1 MIFEDS
7 RSFHGGMES
16 GDVNELEEMGRDGS
30 QGVSGSSAALVD
42 EIIET
47 YNETKGINLREE
59 DDLPSKEG
67 VVEILNDMLTILFP
81 GYFGKIEIT
90 KANIRDI
97 VDDLLNSI
105 QIRLRVQIERSL
117 KYDCR
122 MTKRC
127 SIDICELH
135 AKDIT
140 REILEEIPHIR
151 LMLSGDIQAAYDG
164 DPAAKSVEEVILSY
178 PSIVAIATYR
188 IAHLLYERGVP
199 LMPRIMSEYAH
210 GLTGIDIHPGAKI
223 GRNFFIDH
231 GTGTVIGETT
241 IIGDNVKLYQGV
253 TLGALS
259 LPRDETGKIIKVG
272 KRHPT
277 IEDNVVIYAGATIL
291 GGATIIGKN
300 SIIGGNV
307 WITSSVP
314 PNTRVAIN
322 PPEQTYGQKR

>member
-1 MIFEDS
+1 M
-7 RSFHGGMES
+7 
-16 GDVNELEEMGRDGS
+16 NEFEEMGRERDPKGS
-30 QGVSGSSAALVD
+30 DTLVD
-42 EIIET
+42 KILET
-47 YNETKGINLREE
+47 YLETKGVNLREE
-59 DDLPSKEG
+59 DDLPSKEE
-67 VVEILNDMLTILFP
+67 VVEILNDLLTIIFP

-97 VDDLLNSI
+97 VDELLNSI
-105 QIRLRVQIERSL
+105 GIRLRTQIERSL

-122 MTKRC
+122 MTKKC

-135 AKDIT
+135 AKDIA
-140 REILEEIPHIR
+140 REILEELPRIR
-151 LMLSGDIQAAYDG
+151 WILSGDIQAAYDG
-164 DPAAKSVEEVILSY
+164 DPAAKSIEEVILSY
-178 PSIVAIATYR
+178 PAIVSIATYR

-210 GLTGIDIHPGAKI
+210 GLTGIDIHPGARI

-241 IIGDNVKLYQGV
+241 VIGDNVKLYQGV

-259 LPRDETGKIIKVG
+259 LPRDERGKIIKYR

-291 GGATIIGKN
+291 GGNTIIGKN

-314 PNTRVAIN
+314 PNTRVAIA
-322 PPEQTYGQKR
+322 PPEQTYSKRVSNHLIFQSLKEENP

>member
-1 MIFEDS
+1 L
-7 RSFHGGMES
+7 
-16 GDVNELEEMGRDGS
+16 NELEEIERERDLKGS
-30 QGVSGSSAALVD
+30 GTLID
-42 EIIET
+42 KILET

-59 DDLPSKEG
+59 DDLPSKEE
-67 VVEILNDMLTILFP
+67 VVEILNDILTVIFP

-90 KANIRDI
+90 KANMRDI
-97 VDDLLNSI
+97 VGDLLNSI
-105 QIRLRVQIERSL
+105 GIRLRAQIERSL

-135 AKDIT
+135 AKDIAGQ
-140 REILEEIPHIR
+140 ILDEIPHVR
-151 LMLSGDIQAAYDG
+151 WMLSGDIQAAYDG
-164 DPAAKSVEEVILSY
+164 DPAAKSIEEVILSY
-178 PSIVAIATYR
+178 PSILAIATYR
-188 IAHLLYERGVP
+188 IAHLLFERGVP
-199 LMPRIMSEYAH
+199 LMPRIMSEHAH
-210 GLTGIDIHPGAKI
+210 GLTGIDIHPGARI

-241 IIGDNVKLYQGV
+241 VIGDNVKLYQGV

-259 LPRDETGKIIKVG
+259 LPRDERGKIIKCG

-291 GGATIIGKN
+291 GGNTVIGKN
-300 SIIGGNV
+300 STIGGNV

-314 PNTRVAIN
+314 PNTRVAIA
-322 PPEQTYGQKR
+322 PPEQTYSKRASDNIIFQGNEVSNPQRPLR

>member
-1 MIFEDS
+1 L
-7 RSFHGGMES
+7 
-16 GDVNELEEMGRDGS
+16 NELEEMDREKNLKGS
-30 QGVSGSSAALVD
+30 GTLVD
-42 EIIET
+42 KILKT
-47 YNETKGINLREE
+47 YDETKGINLREE
-59 DDLPSKEG
+59 DDLPSKEE
-67 VVEILNDMLTILFP
+67 VVEILNDILTVIFP

-90 KANIRDI
+90 KANMRDI
-97 VDDLLNSI
+97 VNDLLNSI
-105 QIRLRVQIERSL
+105 GIRLRTQIERSL

-140 REILEEIPHIR
+140 REVLDEIPQIR
-151 LMLSGDIQAAYDG
+151 WILSGDIQAAHDG
-164 DPAAKSVEEVILSY
+164 DPAAKSIEEVILSY
-178 PSIVAIATYR
+178 PSILAMATYR

-199 LMPRIMSEYAH
+199 LMPRIMSEHAH
-210 GLTGIDIHPGAKI
+210 GLTGIDIHPGASI

-241 IIGDNVKLYQGV
+241 VIGDNVKLYQGV

-259 LPRDETGKIIKVG
+259 LPKDERGKIIKGG

-291 GGATIIGKN
+291 GGNTIIGKN
-300 SIIGGNV
+300 SVIGGNV

-314 PNTRVAIN
+314 PNTRVAIA
-322 PPEQTYGQKR
+322 PPGQTYSKRVGDHFILQSLKEDINNGA